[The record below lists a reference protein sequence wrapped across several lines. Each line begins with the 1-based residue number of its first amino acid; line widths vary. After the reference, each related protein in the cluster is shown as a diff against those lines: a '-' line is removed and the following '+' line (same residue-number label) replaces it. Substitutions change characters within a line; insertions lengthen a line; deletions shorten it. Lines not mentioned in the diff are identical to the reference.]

1 MCKKRT
7 VATQMATATLHPALE
22 RTAAAMPKRSDTE
35 ARVVLAM
42 WFTADVRHREDD
54 SDWGY
59 RCGRAARARL

>member
-1 MCKKRT
+1 M
-7 VATQMATATLHPALE
+7 QGLE
-22 RTAAAMPKRSDTE
+22 NVHRIEEVGEGVE

-42 WFTADVRHREDD
+42 WFTADVRHRETD

>member
-1 MCKKRT
+1 
-7 VATQMATATLHPALE
+7 MAGL
-22 RTAAAMPKRSDTE
+22 RTAVVQGLENVHRIEEVGEGVE

-59 RCGRAARARL
+59 DAGGRAARARL

>member
-1 MCKKRT
+1 
-7 VATQMATATLHPALE
+7 MAGL
-22 RTAAAMPKRSDTE
+22 RTAVVQGLENVHRIE
-35 ARVVLAM
+35 EVGEGVGARVVLAM

>member
-1 MCKKRT
+1 M
-7 VATQMATATLHPALE
+7 QGLE
-22 RTAAAMPKRSDTE
+22 NVHRIEEVGEGVE

-59 RCGRAARARL
+59 DAGGRAARARL

>member
-1 MCKKRT
+1 
-7 VATQMATATLHPALE
+7 MAGL
-22 RTAAAMPKRSDTE
+22 RTAIAQGLENVHRIEEVGEGVE

-54 SDWGY
+54 SDGGY